1 MPNKILPYDPKLKKL
16 ARQLRKNMTLGEVLL
31 WQQIRDRQ
39 LGVQFH
45 RQVPILRYI
54 VDFYCHEL
62 LLAIEIDGQSHDHPE
77 VAVNDLKRQN
87 KLEDEG
93 VYFPRFNEK
102 EVRKDING
110 VVPVIEDWIELNRS
124 HLEGL

>member
-93 VYFPRFNEK
+93 VYFLRFDEK
-102 EVRKDING
+102 EVRKDIDG